1 MVGRVHPFTEAF
13 VAAVGATAPPH
24 APLVIPWPAPGNPAG
39 FISFD
44 RFAPWLSFVSSLSL
58 RDGIPLIVVAKFA
71 RAQKLML
78 LGWIDADLI
87 KAAELVGLSTLEL
100 ALTDRY
106 GPRAA
111 AKYGNDSFG
120 HLLKYMVHHDDLT
133 DAKIEMNQ
141 RCGGGSVVPLL
152 TGDRKPSLA
161 EIRNAAAHG
170 YPFDGFLWAGMLE
183 LIRDL
188 IEYAYRDFVPDQV

>member
-1 MVGRVHPFTEAF
+1 
-13 VAAVGATAPPH
+13 
-24 APLVIPWPAPGNPAG
+24 
-39 FISFD
+39 
-44 RFAPWLSFVSSLSL
+44 
-58 RDGIPLIVVAKFA
+58 
-71 RAQKLML
+71 
-78 LGWIDADLI
+78 
-87 KAAELVGLSTLEL
+87 
-100 ALTDRY
+100 
-106 GPRAA
+106 
-111 AKYGNDSFG
+111 
-120 HLLKYMVHHDDLT
+120 MVHHDDLT

-170 YPFDGFLWAGMLE
+170 DPFDGFLWAGMLE

>member
-1 MVGRVHPFTEAF
+1 MVGRIHPFTEAF

-24 APLVIPWPAPGNPAG
+24 APLVIPWPAPGTPAG
-39 FISFD
+39 FISFNS
-44 RFAPWLSFVSSLSL
+44 FAPWLSFVSSLSL
-58 RDGIPLIVVAKFA
+58 RDGSPLIVSAKFA

-111 AKYGNDSFG
+111 ATYGNDAFG
-120 HLLKYMVHHDDLT
+120 HLLKCMVHHDDLT
-133 DAKIEMNQ
+133 DARIAMNQ

-170 YPFDGFLWAGMLE
+170 DPFDGFLWAGMLE

-188 IEYAYRDFVPDQV
+188 IEHAYRDFAPDHV